1 MNDIQEQLGRIVP
14 VTDDEAARLARPGT
28 LADLAAGIIATS
40 AGTAAPASQ
49 GRRTAAG
56 RRSPGRRG
64 RIRRRWIIGA
74 PLAAGLAAAVLII
87 TSLGHPGQHVGPV
100 SVAPAP
106 AQAQALSF
114 TRHGGFIDVIVRDP
128 LADPARYR
136 AEFARYHL
144 DITLKLLPV
153 SPSIVGTVVYFG
165 QSAHSGT
172 LTPITA
178 QGKCLEASGTSACPV
193 GIRIPV
199 GFRGNAQL
207 VFGRAARPGEQYES
221 TASAFAPG
229 EALHGLSVRGLRVTQ
244 VLALLRHRHVTVAWF
259 DVLTYGEATNERHV
273 PGSYFVSD
281 ANPWSLGKVQLFV
294 SKAWPPPGAPSG
306 TPSGQPAA
314 TPSPTGQPAA
324 TPSPTPSG

>member
-1 MNDIQEQLGRIVP
+1 MNDIQEQLGRIAP

-28 LADLAAGIIATS
+28 LADLAAGIVATS
-40 AGTAAPASQ
+40 AGQ
-49 GRRTAAG
+49 
-56 RRSPGRRG
+56 RG

-74 PLAAGLAAAVLII
+74 PVAAGLAAAVLIV

-100 SVAPAP
+100 SVGPAP

-144 DITLKLLPV
+144 DITLRLLPV
-153 SPSIVGTVVYFG
+153 SPSIVGTVVYMG
-165 QSAHSGT
+165 QSAHSSP
-172 LTPITA
+172 LAPITA

-193 GIRIPV
+193 GVRIPV
-199 GFRGNAQL
+199 GFHGDAQL

-229 EALHGLSVRGLRVTQ
+229 EALHGLSIRGLRVAR
-244 VLALLRHRHVTVAWF
+244 VLALLRQRHVTVAWF
-259 DVLTYGEATNERHV
+259 DVQTAGQATNERRV
-273 PGSYFVSD
+273 PGSYFVFD
-281 ANPWSLGKVQLFV
+281 ANPWSLGKVQLSV
-294 SKAWPPPGAPSG
+294 SKTWPPSAGLGAAP
-306 TPSGQPAA
+306 GQPVA
-314 TPSPTGQPAA
+314 TPSPTA
-324 TPSPTPSG
+324 SG